1 MNKSRK
7 KMLLESLN
15 NEIMNCRKCRLREKR
30 TKAVPGE
37 GKPDAEIMFIGEAP
51 GRQEDIQG
59 RPFVGAAGRLLDS
72 LIESILGIKRTDVFI
87 TNVVKCRPPNNRD
100 PLPDEILACSPY
112 LDKQISI
119 IEPKIIVCLGRHSA
133 RYILARG
140 GIKVKSIL
148 SVRGRTFNIRVN
160 QHNITVIP
168 TIHPA
173 AALYRPPWK
182 KMLEEDFK
190 KIRDLL
196 SLGREKITIDSFF

>member
-1 MNKSRK
+1 MNKKRK
-7 KMLLESLN
+7 KALLESLSN
-15 NEIMNCRKCRLREKR
+15 KIMNCQKCELWKKR

-37 GKPDAEIMFIGEAP
+37 GRADAEIMFIGEAP

-59 RPFVGAAGRLLDS
+59 RPFVGAAGKLLDS
-72 LIESILGIKRTDVFI
+72 LIESILGVKRADVFI

-119 IEPKIIVCLGRHSA
+119 IGPRIIVCLGRHSA
-133 RYILARG
+133 RSILARS

-148 SVRGRTFNIRVN
+148 SIRGKMFNIRVN
-160 QHNITVIP
+160 QHDITVVS

-196 SLGREKITIDSFF
+196 NLRKKKVTIDSFF